1 MLTVTES
8 AAAHLAEMCKL
19 PQLQP
24 DKVVRIVLEEGA
36 VQMEPGSERPG
47 DISFKHEDKT
57 VLIFDK
63 TVSQGLENLML
74 DLSEESG
81 VPRLNLKPRKQ

>member
-1 MLTVTES
+1 
-8 AAAHLAEMCKL
+8 MCKL

-36 VQMEPGSERPG
+36 VEMEPGIERPG
-47 DISFKHEDKT
+47 DILFKHEDKT
-57 VLIFDK
+57 VLIFDE

-74 DLSEESG
+74 DLSEEAG
-81 VPRLNLKPRKQ
+81 VPQLNLKPRKQ